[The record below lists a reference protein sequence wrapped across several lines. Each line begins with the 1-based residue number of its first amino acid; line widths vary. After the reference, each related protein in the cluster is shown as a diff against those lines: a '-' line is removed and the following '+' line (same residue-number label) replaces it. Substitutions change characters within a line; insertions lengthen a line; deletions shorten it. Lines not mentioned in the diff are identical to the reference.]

1 MSTPDYFYEM
11 EHNPK
16 DPNPFLAVFLDRSIA
31 FNEEAKAAFLK
42 DSSRKSR
49 QFLLPL
55 LRPFARLSIIGIKL
69 FRTILPNSFTSSK
82 VLHRILHWGLKT
94 FVTPEANM
102 MILRHFILGSE
113 VLQFIRDNVP
123 GVDVKLNPLKPYQL
137 EDVKDDLFLTH
148 DLNIYNFIINL
159 NKELKTKNLQITRQE
174 QLNMDAISLDPYPF
188 ETLPRRWTNRIDLV
202 TAIEFFTPIYQLFL
216 SDNDFWRA
224 SNSLQLDEIIGIYAA
239 TIVGEPERLAL
250 VNNKHPMVPLITL
263 QAGYRLVLH
272 GLATEQLHAMLAD
285 KKRQL
290 LRQAEAVSTVP
301 GSSHEGAEL
310 NA

>member
-1 MSTPDYFYEM
+1 MPTPDYFYEM

-16 DPNPFLAVFLDRSIA
+16 DPNPFLAVFLDRSIP

-49 QFLLPL
+49 QVLLPL
-55 LRPFARLSIIGIKL
+55 MRPFARLSIVFIKL
-69 FRTILPNSFTSSK
+69 FRTVLPNSFTSSK
-82 VLHRILHWGLKT
+82 VLHRLLHWGLKT
-94 FVTPEANM
+94 FVTPEANT

-113 VLQFIRDNVP
+113 ILQFIRDNVP
-123 GVDVKLNPLKPYQL
+123 GVDVTLNPLKPFKL

-159 NKELKTKNLQITRQE
+159 NKELKSKNLEITHQK
-174 QLNMDAISLDPYPF
+174 QLNMDAIASEPYPI
-188 ETLPRRWTNRIDLV
+188 EPLPRRWTNFIDLV

-239 TIVGEPERLAL
+239 TIVNEPQRLAL

-272 GLATEQLHAMLAD
+272 GLATEQLHAMLVE
-285 KKRQL
+285 KKKQL
-290 LRQAEAVSTVP
+290 LDRDTPQSAESNL
-301 GSSHEGAEL
+301 SKE
-310 NA
+310 

>member
-1 MSTPDYFYEM
+1 MPTPDYFYDM

-16 DPNPFLAVFLDRSIA
+16 DPNPFLAVFLDRSIP

-55 LRPFARLSIIGIKL
+55 LRPFARLSIIFIKL
-69 FRTILPNSFTSSK
+69 FRTVLPNSFTSSK

-94 FVTPEANM
+94 FVTPEANT

-113 VLQFIRDNVP
+113 ILQFIRDNVP
-123 GVDVKLNPLKPYQL
+123 GADVKLNPLKPYKL

-159 NKELKTKNLQITRQE
+159 NKELKTKNLEITHQSN
-174 QLNMDAISLDPYPF
+174 LNMDAIALEPYPI
-188 ETLPRRWTNRIDLV
+188 EPLPRRWTNFIDLV

-239 TIVGEPERLAL
+239 TIVNEPQRLAL

-272 GLATEQLHAMLAD
+272 GLATEQLHAMLVE
-285 KKRQL
+285 KKKQL
-290 LRQAEAVSTVP
+290 LLQSSPTHTV
-301 GSSHEGAEL
+301 
-310 NA
+310 